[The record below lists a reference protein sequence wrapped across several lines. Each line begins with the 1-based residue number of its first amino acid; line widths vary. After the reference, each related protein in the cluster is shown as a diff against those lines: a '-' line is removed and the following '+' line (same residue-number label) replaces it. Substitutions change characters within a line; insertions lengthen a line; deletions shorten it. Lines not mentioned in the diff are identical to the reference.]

1 MATAYRP
8 KGDSILYAI
17 SPNITRSY
25 SILSDESPLQDLSV
39 VANDHCP
46 SHYQSSQSPSLSYV
60 ASLGPPRSR
69 VLLAARAPRRC
80 PRSSSQARRIFPPSH
95 PISSCRWD
103 SRCVVCD
110 WRIGGKP
117 TRPALGTRTQ
127 FRDHETA
134 Q

>member
-25 SILSDESPLQDLSV
+25 SILSDASPLQDLSV

-60 ASLGPPRSR
+60 ASLGPP
-69 VLLAARAPRRC
+69 P
-80 PRSSSQARRIFPPSH
+80 PRSSSQLAPRAAAAAAALRPEEFSRPPTLFLL
-95 PISSCRWD
+95 
-103 SRCVVCD
+103 VVGIPD
-110 WRIGGKP
+110 VLFVIGV
-117 TRPALGTRTQ
+117 
-127 FRDHETA
+127 
-134 Q
+134 

>member
-1 MATAYRP
+1 MPSASTIAVRGRQYDPSHRQVATAYRP

-69 VLLAARAPRRC
+69 VLLAARAATPAAALR
-80 PRSSSQARRIFPPSH
+80 PEEFSH
-95 PISSCRWD
+95 PPTLFLLAVGIPD
-103 SRCVVCD
+103 VLFV
-110 WRIGGKP
+110 IGV
-117 TRPALGTRTQ
+117 
-127 FRDHETA
+127 
-134 Q
+134 